1 MQFFEAIQTSCAG
14 PGDSLEDVCLKNF
27 EVTKY
32 QNHGHDGHE
41 LKHGSMVLLTDFTVV
56 GQWFYV

>member
-14 PGDSLEDVCLKNF
+14 PGDSLEDVCLNNF

-32 QNHGHDGHE
+32 QNHGDE
-41 LKHGSMVLLTDFTVV
+41 LKHGSMVLLTDFTFV